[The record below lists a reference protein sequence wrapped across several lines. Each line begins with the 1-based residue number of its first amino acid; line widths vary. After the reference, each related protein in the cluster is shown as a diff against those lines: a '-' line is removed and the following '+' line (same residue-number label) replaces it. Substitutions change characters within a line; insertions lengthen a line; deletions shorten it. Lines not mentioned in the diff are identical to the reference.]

1 MEQKVHSI
9 KQRQITDEAKLEQNL
24 KSDLESKKLTL
35 GQIQE
40 QLSKVRKLIAE
51 ENERREERNHGMYR
65 HNDTNLKKE
74 IGEIKDIVSN
84 LALAQPASADQEF
97 GA

>member
-35 GQIQE
+35 SQIQE

-65 HNDTNLKKE
+65 HNDANLKKE

-84 LALAQPASADQEF
+84 LALAQPASADKEF

>member
-1 MEQKVHSI
+1 
-9 KQRQITDEAKLEQNL
+9 
-24 KSDLESKKLTL
+24 
-35 GQIQE
+35 
-40 QLSKVRKLIAE
+40 
-51 ENERREERNHGMYR
+51 MYR
-65 HNDTNLKKE
+65 HNDANLKKE